1 MNAPTSAKARR
12 LKLRESMQR
21 IAGAE
26 RWLVKTCFCWYGRSQ
41 GT

>member
-26 RWLVKTCFCWYGRSQ
+26 R
-41 GT
+41 